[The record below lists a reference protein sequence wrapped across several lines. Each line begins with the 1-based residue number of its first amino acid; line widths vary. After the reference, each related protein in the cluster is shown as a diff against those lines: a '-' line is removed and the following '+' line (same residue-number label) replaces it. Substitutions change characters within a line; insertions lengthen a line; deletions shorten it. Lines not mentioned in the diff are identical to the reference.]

1 MAVVSILLITILG
14 KYLLPDRIDVAS
26 AAAEDTR
33 EFTGEFIV
41 SEDCPLIGARIE
53 DAAGRYFHGELLVE
67 IEREKRKITSPS
79 PSEYLQE
86 GDRLIFA
93 GDINQIAELHTIK
106 GLKSTADPHFK
117 LDVGSSHFSEVV
129 VSENSFLVGKTLRK
143 VNFRD
148 VFNASVLAVYRE
160 GKRLQ
165 GNVRDIVLDAGDTL
179 VLLTTDEWEGGKYS
193 RDFYYIRRE
202 QKLTIF
208 HTWRAVIVLAIAIG
222 MVALAAMGVPILIAV
237 MAATLLYI
245 FTKSITFR
253 EAQKGIIWNVLLLI
267 ASSFAV
273 AKAVQVTGVAA
284 FVAQMLLGV
293 LGTNPFLLTGGI
305 IFVVSM
311 FTQVLSNNT
320 SALLLFPVALSMV
333 QLAGYTSLESVKA
346 VGVMV
351 AVGSSCGFILPTGYQ
366 THMIVYGPGGYRLT
380 DFVKNGLIINTIIII
395 MGMFLVPLIWP
406 LT

>member
-1 MAVVSILLITILG
+1 
-14 KYLLPDRIDVAS
+14 LPLDR
-26 AAAEDTR
+26 R
-33 EFTGEFIV
+33 
-41 SEDCPLIGARIE
+41 
-53 DAAGRYFHGELLVE
+53 
-67 IEREKRKITSPS
+67 
-79 PSEYLQE
+79 EYLQE

-93 GDINQIAELHTIK
+93 GDINRIAELHTIK

-129 VSENSFLVGKTLRK
+129 VSENSFLVGKTLRN

-148 VFNASVLAVYRE
+148 VFNASLLAVYRE

-208 HTWRAVIVLAIAIG
+208 HTWLAVIVLAIAIG

-311 FTQVLSNNT
+311 FTQVLSNNK